1 MVFAIISS
9 SIILLL
15 FIRFSSRL
23 YDDYKKTLND
33 INIINESV
41 DIIKP
46 GILNVRHHDVIDV
59 MKSKVKDANS
69 DLLKYWIEFEESLV
83 ISEEII
89 ENTLD
94 AEHFFNERNIGYR
107 LFNNQTYENVSQ
119 SLIGLGVLFTFGG
132 LIYGLRGITLDSE
145 SIEVLKS
152 GIEQLI
158 IGAQTAFI
166 TSFIGILLSLIYNI
180 GYFKFKRDI
189 TLNIL
194 ELQKSINFKYP
205 RTNPEKSLAYI
216 RDSSNET
223 SIAIGSLSE
232 QLGEKL
238 QEVVREMSGEVSK
251 SFQET
256 ITPYMEQ
263 IANKAMNA
271 SESVLGDMM
280 ETFIDKIGLAGEKQ
294 QELILETNKSIQEAI
309 IDFRSNFTGQVIE
322 LKDTIKN
329 LNDSYHFIEEHLI
342 SQFDNAITKFSEAIE
357 GYQEEQNEFIAQLNN
372 QKETVQKL
380 DEVSTKLQIIMNRIQ
395 EQISQS
401 VSAYRQATDNLSL
414 VYESNNEAS
423 NKLIDIASSFE
434 QPLNVLNSQYEQL
447 QETIQST
454 TQTIQNELEQAL
466 KSYFT
471 QVESQ
476 TTERLREWNNQT
488 TTFSTAMLNV
498 TTQLNNLVDNISKNV
513 KDSK

>member
-1 MVFAIISS
+1 MVIAIISS
-9 SIILLL
+9 SFILCL
-15 FIRFSSRL
+15 FIWFISKL
-23 YDDYKKTLND
+23 KDDYKKTLFD
-33 INIINESV
+33 INIIKESV

-46 GILNVRHHDVIDV
+46 GILNIRHHDVKEV
-59 MKSKVKDANS
+59 MESKVKDADS

-83 ISEEII
+83 ISEENI

-132 LIYGLRGITLDSE
+132 LVGGLWGITLDSE
-145 SIEVLKS
+145 NIEVLKS

-166 TSFIGILLSLIYNI
+166 SSIAGIFLSLCFN
-180 GYFKFKRDI
+180 YFYFRFKL
-189 TLNIL
+189 TVTHNIL

-238 QEVVREMSGEVSK
+238 QDVVRDISVELSK
-251 SFQET
+251 GIQES

-263 IANKAMNA
+263 IANRAMNA

-280 ETFIDKIGLAGEKQ
+280 ETFIDKISQAGEKQ
-294 QELILETNKSIQEAI
+294 QELILETNKSIQEAL

-342 SQFDNAITKFSEAIE
+342 GQFDNAISKFAEAVE

-380 DEVSTKLQIIMNRIQ
+380 EEVSSKLQIIMNRIQ
-395 EQISQS
+395 EQVSQS

-447 QETIQST
+447 QKTIQST
-454 TQTIQNELEQAL
+454 TKTIQNELEQAL